1 VTVHSSPGVGSQFVV
16 ALPAASEEPV
26 ERAALSEPHGSRA

>member
-1 VTVHSSPGVGSQFVV
+1 VTVQSSPGVGSQFIV
-16 ALPAASEEPV
+16 ALPIAREEPV